1 MYLEGSGR
9 RFLLSAKSFDVGKYY
24 ISGYE
29 GFPNMDSKPKCG
41 YVARVERQKD
51 SSFLVCLDYCH
62 LCDQKL
68 GQFCCGRSRTERE
81 VVAKISH
88 TVKRYRKV
96 NMEFRCITVTIPT
109 ISKSGTR
116 KVWCPRSFRKVNASL
131 PNSADVNEALSSTP
145 KMGMKL
151 VSKLPE
157 WNDEA
162 KNLVVR
168 FQGSGRILVASAKNF
183 LLYED
188 KYSMLDFAEQSLSH
202 IEEPASKGTS
212 TSNSIAESV
221 RSGAGKTAAVA
232 GQSKA
237 PEPVALERSQSEH
250 TQEDDVD
257 LEAVG
262 GSVKG
267 SPVHSNA
274 KAAVL
279 SKSNVDKLKRDPSS
293 ELDAGDEA
301 SRSSKASSRRA
312 GSSSSRRADGS
323 SEPRRSSRDKDK
335 DGCSKDKGGE
345 GEDGAPRIKKS
356 SSRRKMAETE
366 SNGST
371 SPKVSPRRQTTSS
384 TAGSTT
390 SSHRR
395 EKEAPGDAGSNNN
408 TSPEPEWPV
417 SSHVTVFFVFFP
429 PCAVE
434 RSVLQ
439 FGKSTATRFVLD
451 FKYPLSPLQ
460 AFGIAISAFA
470 SDEITDAPHEV
481 NHMASPLVST
491 RKQLEFVRTRSN
503 TITTGHSYSPLKSP
517 FATPQW

>member
-9 RFLLSAKSFDVGKYY
+9 RFLLSAKSFDIGKYY
-24 ISGYE
+24 ISAYE

-116 KVWCPRSFRKVNASL
+116 KVWCPRSFRKVNGSL

-202 IEEPASKGTS
+202 IEEPPSKGTS
-212 TSNSIAESV
+212 TSNSVAESV
-221 RSGAGKTAAVA
+221 RSGTGKTASAA
-232 GQSKA
+232 QNKA
-237 PEPVALERSQSEH
+237 AEPAPLERSHSEH

-267 SPVHSNA
+267 SPVHSTA

-312 GSSSSRRADGS
+312 GSSSGHRK
-323 SEPRRSSRDKDK
+323 SSRD
-335 DGCSKDKGGE
+335 GTRSKEKE
-345 GEDGAPRIKKS
+345 GEEGAPRIKKS

-371 SPKVSPRRQTTSS
+371 SPKVSPRRQTTAS

-395 EKEAPGDAGSNNN
+395 EKEAPSDAG
-408 TSPEPEWPV
+408 
-417 SSHVTVFFVFFP
+417 
-429 PCAVE
+429 
-434 RSVLQ
+434 
-439 FGKSTATRFVLD
+439 TA
-451 FKYPLSPLQ
+451 
-460 AFGIAISAFA
+460 
-470 SDEITDAPHEV
+470 
-481 NHMASPLVST
+481 
-491 RKQLEFVRTRSN
+491 
-503 TITTGHSYSPLKSP
+503 
-517 FATPQW
+517 